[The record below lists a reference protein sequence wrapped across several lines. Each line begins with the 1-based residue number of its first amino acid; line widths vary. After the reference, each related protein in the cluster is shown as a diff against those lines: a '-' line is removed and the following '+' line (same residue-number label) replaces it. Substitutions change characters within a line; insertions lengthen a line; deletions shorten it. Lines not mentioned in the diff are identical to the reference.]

1 MIDATFCGETA
12 GIWRFI
18 GFIIHIIRIAIPI
31 IIILLGTIDLG
42 KAVIAGDDD
51 KIKAARKSFIM
62 RIVYGVAIF
71 FVFPIVETIF
81 GLLGADITT
90 GNAKVCYVC
99 ARRPNSNACTKYI
112 DGSSYY
118 EIGDDSKTSTTTT
131 TTTDTRIDRNYNR
144 QEA

>member
-1 MIDATFCGETA
+1 M
-12 GIWRFI
+12 
-18 GFIIHIIRIAIPI
+18 AIPI

-42 KAVIAGDDD
+42 KAVIGGDDD
-51 KIKAARKSFIM
+51 KIKSARKAFIM

-99 ARRPNSNACTKYI
+99 AKKPNSNGCVKYV
-112 DGSSYY
+112 DDPGSD
-118 EIGDDSKTSTTTT
+118 IGNVDNGAPNNNTNTSTNTNTNT
-131 TTTDTRIDRNYNR
+131 GIDYSVRR